1 MDIYE
6 IYKLRKF
13 KIKKEGLPVRLI
25 ENRVRIIN
33 NDDIMIQ
40 IQIMI
45 NKWMNN
51 NSLKITKMEWRK
63 VHRIR
68 IRERELFFI
77 NI

>member
-13 KIKKEGLPVRLI
+13 KIKKEKLPVRLI

-51 NSLKITKMEWRK
+51 NSIKITKMEWRK
-63 VHRIR
+63 VYRIR
-68 IRERELFFI
+68 IREREIFFI

>member
-63 VHRIR
+63 VYRIR